1 MKLRSMLILIFVVPL
16 VYFSGREIHR
26 FNEKYSREMSEAKQ
40 TLTSGG
46 FSTTHTQ
53 SDIKNPFAEVDSSA
67 SVVKDLLN
75 AYREYS
81 VACWADSVWVNE
93 WILGFT
99 CDTSRTS
106 KKIWHPELQTWD
118 YIWVTEAWIHPEPS
132 FVGFMNFVRDKIEG
146 ERQ

>member
-1 MKLRSMLILIFVVPL
+1 MKLRSMLILILVVPV
-16 VYFSGREIHR
+16 VYFSMREIHR

-40 TLTSGG
+40 NLTSTG
-46 FSTTHTQ
+46 FPTTQTQ
-53 SDIKNPFAEVDSSA
+53 SDISNPFGEVDSSA

-81 VACWADSVWVNE
+81 VACWADSVWIDE
-93 WILGFT
+93 WTLGFT

-106 KKIWHPELQTWD
+106 KKIWHPQLKPWD
-118 YIWVTEAWIHPEPS
+118 HIWVSETWIHPEPS
-132 FVGFMNFVRDKIEG
+132 FVGFMNFLREKIEG